1 MKRLL
6 ISFLFCVFAI
16 NTMAQEPDVPRLL
29 VAIDLAQV
37 GKFIDPPLMISSEFF
52 IKKHICLVP
61 EIGLFQP

>member
-1 MKRLL
+1 
-6 ISFLFCVFAI
+6 
-16 NTMAQEPDVPRLL
+16 MAQEPDVPRLL